1 MVFTLT
7 ILDKWRDLCF
17 GPKTILKNAILSF
30 FKKMFFLIGLGP
42 ISLNLGSTFQ
52 DGLGVKLQIC
62 QDGFW
67 SENDRKHPTKLFYYA
82 FLLLALFPSSSLS
95 SSSLEALAS
104 DDHWLPLNQGMEFK
118 VESFASKSSGVW
130 RSKIWSFFEGQMQ
143 TPLKIGYYRP
153 LWEGFIHLYDYNAFF
168 KMVWGPKHK
177 FLHFFGMVWG

>member
-1 MVFTLT
+1 M
-7 ILDKWRDLCF
+7 
-17 GPKTILKNAILSF
+17 
-30 FKKMFFLIGLGP
+30 
-42 ISLNLGSTFQ
+42 GSTFHY
-52 DGLGVKLQIC
+52 GLGVNLQIC
-62 QDGFW
+62 QDVFG

-177 FLHFFGMVWG
+177 FLHFFRNGLRVKTIQNTNLKKRTVHINVYIYRSAYINKYR